1 MSNKPDSA
9 GSGIASNKDT
19 SMSDSDD
26 ESDASDTSS
35 AQDAHAE
42 RIETIQS
49 AIDAIAAFMKKDNRA
64 LYPIDLKI
72 EPLNDGLYGL
82 GGNYDNW
89 LSGLEVLSRLHRVWP
104 VVRGF
109 IYTLPTELGTCPYLK
124 TKFPDLPMWKS
135 NQETM
140 VDVACAVIY
149 STLSEKVRA
158 DGNVQDMMRYQDHGA
173 LMDYLDITYGPR
185 SMECSDTMGD
195 ESMSEDELD

>member
-1 MSNKPDSA
+1 
-9 GSGIASNKDT
+9 
-19 SMSDSDD
+19 
-26 ESDASDTSS
+26 
-35 AQDAHAE
+35 
-42 RIETIQS
+42 
-49 AIDAIAAFMKKDNRA
+49 MKKDNRA

-158 DGNVQDMMRYQDHGA
+158 DGNVQDMMGF
-173 LMDYLDITYGPR
+173 GSWSPR
-185 SMECSDTMGD
+185 NRAPAAGD
-195 ESMSEDELD
+195 FGIDVCILGGGLRSGSGLKARQNSQFASSFGQKYSSFSFLFHELYSSYHDLVSE